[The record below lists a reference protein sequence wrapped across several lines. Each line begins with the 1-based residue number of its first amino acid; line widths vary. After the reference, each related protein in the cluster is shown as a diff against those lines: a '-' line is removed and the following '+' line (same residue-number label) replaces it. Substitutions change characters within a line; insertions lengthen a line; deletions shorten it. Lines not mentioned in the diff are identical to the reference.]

1 MDAAAA
7 HALMSDEGRE
17 LLASLPPYD
26 EKNAVALTSRLR
38 DRGYSPELVAAALTQ
53 SRLRAKA
60 VMKFGANAERMFFTP
75 DALEQATRSAV
86 AALHAERLRSSGA
99 SRVVDGGCGI
109 GADAVGFARAG
120 LDVIAVEADPTTAEL
135 ARHNLA
141 PYPAS
146 RVETGLL
153 EDLAPELRREAPDAA
168 WWFDPAR
175 RIPGVADIH
184 GRTKRTFSLAALS
197 PDWELVQQLAADAPA
212 AGAKLSPGLAH
223 GDIPPDCEAEFVS
236 YAGDLVEATLWW
248 GQAVRDEGTTATIVR
263 PTDKRADGSANA
275 DSSGDSVELRHVT
288 RPDAADAS
296 GALARRADL
305 GAFFYEADKALT
317 RSGLVGALLNAVDG
331 REFTAGYGYVTA
343 DALTDIGLLGRAYR
357 VLDAVPLHV
366 KTLRSYLRTR
376 DVGRLTIKKRDVDLD
391 ADALRR
397 QLKLKGSR
405 AMTVVL
411 VNLDGERA
419 ALVVEPA

>member
-26 EKNAVALTSRLR
+26 DKNAVALTSRLR

-60 VMKFGANAERMFFTP
+60 VTKFGANAERMFFTP
-75 DALEQATRSAV
+75 DALEQATRSPV

-212 AGAKLSPGLAH
+212 AGTKLSPGLAH

-263 PTDKRADGSANA
+263 PTGRRAA
-275 DSSGDSVELRHVT
+275 SSNDLDSVQPRHVT
-288 RPDAADAS
+288 STDAADAS

-343 DALTDIGLLGRAYR
+343 DAFSDIGLLGRAYR

-366 KTLRSYLRTR
+366 KTFRSYLRTH

-397 QLKLKGSR
+397 QLKLKGSQ

-411 VNLDGERA
+411 VNLDGERT
-419 ALVVEPA
+419 ALVVEPT

>member
-26 EKNAVALTSRLR
+26 EKDAVALTSRLR
-38 DRGYSPELVAAALTQ
+38 DQGHSPELVAAALTQ

-60 VMKFGANAERMFFTP
+60 VTKFGADAERMFFTP

-99 SRVVDGGCGI
+99 SRVIDGGCGI

-120 LDVIAVEADPTTAEL
+120 LDAIAVEADPMTAEL

-153 EDLAPELRREAPDAA
+153 EDLAPEFRREAPDAA

-223 GDIPPDCEAEFVS
+223 GDIPPGCEGEFVS
-236 YAGDLVEATLWW
+236 YAGDLVEATVWW
-248 GQAVRDEGTTATIVR
+248 GEAVRDEGTTATIVR
-263 PTDKRADGSANA
+263 PTGRRAA
-275 DSSGDSVELRHVT
+275 SSNDVDSVELRHVT
-288 RPDAADAS
+288 STDAADAS

-343 DALTDIGLLGRAYR
+343 DALSDIGLLGRAYR

-366 KTLRSYLRTR
+366 KTFRSYLRTHGI
-376 DVGRLTIKKRDVDLD
+376 GRLTIKKRDVDLD

-397 QLKLKGSR
+397 QLKLKGSQ

-411 VNLDGERA
+411 VNLDGERT
-419 ALVVEPA
+419 ALVVEPT

>member
-1 MDAAAA
+1 M
-7 HALMSDEGRE
+7 
-17 LLASLPPYD
+17 
-26 EKNAVALTSRLR
+26 
-38 DRGYSPELVAAALTQ
+38 
-53 SRLRAKA
+53 RAKA
-60 VMKFGANAERMFFTP
+60 VTKFGANAERMFFTP

-366 KTLRSYLRTR
+366 KTLRSYLRTH

>member
-60 VMKFGANAERMFFTP
+60 VTKFGANAERMFFTP
-75 DALEQATRSAV
+75 DALEQATRSPV

-153 EDLAPELRREAPDAA
+153 EDLAPELRRKAPDAA

-236 YAGDLVEATLWW
+236 YAGDLVEATVWW

-263 PTDKRADGSANA
+263 PNA
-275 DSSGDSVELRHVT
+275 AEGVDVRHVT
-288 RPDAADAS
+288 AADAAGAS
-296 GALARRADL
+296 GVLARRADL
-305 GAFFYEADKALT
+305 GTFFYEADKALT
-317 RSGLVGALLNAVDG
+317 RSGLVGALLAAVDG

-343 DALTDIGLLGRAYR
+343 DALTDVGLLGRAYR

-366 KTLRSYLRTR
+366 KTLRSHLRAQN
-376 DVGRLTIKKRDVDLD
+376 VGRLTIKKRDVDVD

-397 QLKLKGSR
+397 QLKLKGSQ
-405 AMTVVL
+405 AMTVAL
-411 VNLDGERA
+411 VNLDGERT